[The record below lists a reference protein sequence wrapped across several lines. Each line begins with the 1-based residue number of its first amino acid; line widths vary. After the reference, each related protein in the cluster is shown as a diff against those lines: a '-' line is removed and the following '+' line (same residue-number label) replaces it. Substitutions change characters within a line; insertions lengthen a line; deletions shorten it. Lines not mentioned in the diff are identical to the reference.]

1 MFHSFDKHEKD
12 ANNKEPVNKEYS
24 DSELFQALK
33 SLCWLNILKNEVTH

>member
-1 MFHSFDKHEKD
+1 MLHSFGEHESN

-33 SLCWLNILKNEVTH
+33 SKFMLTEHFKERD